1 MWKSS
6 TNIKKNRIPWW
17 TPEIQELIRERR
29 CSERRHYNN
38 PTERTL
44 IAFRQAQA
52 KARYHLKKARKETW
66 KYYINKIRCD
76 TPSKP
81 GKMTGK

>member
-6 TNIKKNRIPWW
+6 TNIKKNRIPWC

-29 CSERRHYNN
+29 RAERRHHIN

-44 IAFRQAQA
+44 IALRQARA
-52 KARYHLKKARKETW
+52 NARYHMKKARKETW
-66 KYYINKIRCD
+66 KNYVDKKRCD

-81 GKMTGK
+81 GK

>member
-6 TNIKKNRIPWW
+6 INIQKNRVSWW
-17 TPEIQELIRERR
+17 APEIQELIRERR
-29 CSERRHYNN
+29 HHIN

-44 IAFRQAQA
+44 IAFRLARA
-52 KARYHLKKARKETW
+52 NARYHMKKARKETW
-66 KYYINKIRCD
+66 KNYIDKIRCD